1 MLAGLEK
8 VEMEKLSLCENKSFP
23 AKAFHCGAVQ
33 YQEVARAARVCKLQL
48 FSHFF
53 YLYFGDE
60 DCEEGCSGGIM
71 RQRRRRPRGLKSQAV
86 R

>member
-23 AKAFHCGAVQ
+23 ANAFLSGGVQ

-48 FSHFF
+48 FSPLLF
-53 YLYFGDE
+53 LILETRIVKDALVG
-60 DCEEGCSGGIM
+60 S
-71 RQRRRRPRGLKSQAV
+71 
-86 R
+86 

>member
-48 FSHFF
+48 FSLVLFF
-53 YLYFGDE
+53 IFEIRIVKKDALVG
-60 DCEEGCSGGIM
+60 S
-71 RQRRRRPRGLKSQAV
+71 
-86 R
+86 

>member
-33 YQEVARAARVCKLQL
+33 YQEVARAARVCKLHL
-48 FSHFF
+48 FLLF
-53 YLYFGDE
+53 YSLFW
-60 DCEEGCSGGIM
+60 
-71 RQRRRRPRGLKSQAV
+71 R
-86 R
+86 

>member
-8 VEMEKLSLCENKSFP
+8 VKVEKLSLCENKSFP

-53 YLYFGDE
+53 IFILETRIVKKDALVG
-60 DCEEGCSGGIM
+60 S
-71 RQRRRRPRGLKSQAV
+71 
-86 R
+86 

>member
-1 MLAGLEK
+1 MLTGLEK

-48 FSHFF
+48 FSPFLF
-53 YLYFGDE
+53 LILETRIVKKDALVG
-60 DCEEGCSGGIM
+60 S
-71 RQRRRRPRGLKSQAV
+71 
-86 R
+86 